1 MDQQAPPRSDL
12 TPSKRPLGITILA
25 VLAAIGGLLSTIGS
39 IVLLA
44 AGDAGG
50 GLAPILVLV
59 TLAFGVLYLV
69 LAYGLWTLRSWAWML
84 GVGLMVASI
93 LVTIL
98 NVTQGLQY
106 PIGALISAAI
116 SAAVLAYLF
125 TPQVKIA
132 LGRS

>member
-1 MDQQAPPRSDL
+1 
-12 TPSKRPLGITILA
+12 
-25 VLAAIGGLLSTIGS
+25 
-39 IVLLA
+39 LA
-44 AGDAGG
+44 AGDAGS
-50 GLAPILVLV
+50 GLALVLVLV
-59 TLAFGVLYLV
+59 TLAFGLLYLV
-69 LAYGLWTLRSWAWML
+69 FAYGLWTLQSWAWTL

-125 TPQVKIA
+125 TPQVKA
-132 LGRS
+132 AFGRS